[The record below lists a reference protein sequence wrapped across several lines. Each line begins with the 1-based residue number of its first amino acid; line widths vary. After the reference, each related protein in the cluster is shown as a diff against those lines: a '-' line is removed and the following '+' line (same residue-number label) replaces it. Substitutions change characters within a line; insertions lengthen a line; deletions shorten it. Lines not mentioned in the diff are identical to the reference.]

1 MTLEP
6 VRAPLL
12 RRALRGRAMRNVSRT
27 RSVDPLI
34 QFEASEL
41 GDLVELVRR
50 AEADGTTVKAVGSRH
65 SWSDVELGGGYVVRP
80 QRLSGAI
87 ELDHV
92 RAGVDTG
99 RLLRIQGGTRVR
111 EVNAL
116 LDARGLALANMGGY
130 DGQTFAGV
138 MSTATHGTGL
148 RYGPLASFA
157 RSIDLVAAGGAV
169 HRIEPADGITD
180 ADGYRAAHPDRG
192 LEQDDG
198 LFAAVQV
205 GMGLLGIVHSVTIEA
220 VPAYRLCE
228 RRVLRA
234 WREVREEIADPAF
247 LEAFEHYELYL
258 SPYGDGEDNPC
269 MVCTRTPTE
278 ESPPWWSKRA
288 RRSLSPE
295 ILALVPGIGRILNV
309 AAGLAPR
316 AVPRMIRMTLE
327 ALTDDEYIGKSYRV
341 YDIGRANHVPAYS
354 AEIGVPVD
362 GRGLHLRAIDA
373 ILGIAARHA
382 RLGRRLPD
390 LPAGAA
396 LRRPVRRADGDD
408 ARAAHDDD
416 RADHA
421 QAHAGRAGAARRL
434 RGRAV
439 RAGGAAALGSGQ
451 HPHAGR
457 GAPALSRSRPVAG
470 GPRPVQ
476 RERRLR
482 QWVLQARRAAAAR
495 PAVSPPPPP
504 ARRDPLALLRPRPR
518 SFGDPI
524 IRSWRL
530 GVAGLVV
537 AAIAALLVKDRGGLL
552 ALGLLLG
559 VLAASGFALLL
570 AMLRP
575 VGALL
580 AAARPLGVAG
590 LLILAAGTIDSPVVL
605 QLVAGAAAMLVG
617 LTLLVRPE
625 WPQFVRALDT
635 ALAPPETPAQARRQ
649 RRWRAAGALGV
660 AARDRG
666 GAGASA
672 G

>member
-12 RRALRGRAMRNVSRT
+12 RRALGGRAMRNVSRT

-80 QRLSGAI
+80 QGLSGAL

-111 EVNAL
+111 EANAL

-180 ADGYRAAHPDRG
+180 ADGYRAAHPDRA

-278 ESPPWWSKRA
+278 EAPPWWSKRA

-373 ILGIAARHA
+373 ILGIAARNA
-382 RLGRRLPD
+382 RLGD
-390 LPAGAA
+390 
-396 LRRPVRRADGDD
+396 VY
-408 ARAAHDDD
+408 
-416 RADHA
+416 
-421 QAHAGRAGAARRL
+421 QT
-434 RGRAV
+434 
-439 RAGGAAALGSGQ
+439 S
-451 HPHAGR
+451 
-457 GAPALSRSRPVAG
+457 
-470 GPRPVQ
+470 
-476 RERRLR
+476 
-482 QWVLQARRAAAAR
+482 
-495 PAVSPPPPP
+495 
-504 ARRDPLALLRPRPR
+504 PLALRFVAPSDAPMAMMHGRRTMMIELIMLRRTQGGLELLADYEDALYELEGRPHWGQVNTLTPAVVR
-518 SFGDPI
+518 
-524 IRSWRL
+524 RL
-530 GVAGLVV
+530 YPGLEQWLEVHDRFNASGVFDSGFSKRAGL
-537 AAIAALLVKDRGGLL
+537 
-552 ALGLLLG
+552 
-559 VLAASGFALLL
+559 
-570 AMLRP
+570 
-575 VGALL
+575 
-580 AAARPLGVAG
+580 
-590 LLILAAGTIDSPVVL
+590 
-605 QLVAGAAAMLVG
+605 
-617 LTLLVRPE
+617 
-625 WPQFVRALDT
+625 
-635 ALAPPETPAQARRQ
+635 RR
-649 RRWRAAGALGV
+649 
-660 AARDRG
+660 RDRP
-666 GAGASA
+666 
-672 G
+672 